1 MKENNPDM
9 APKIEIEDYNGIET
23 KQKSYNLKKIENVL
37 LMGYNGANNTG
48 SETRLISIIEDVRN
62 VLGKD
67 VIITIPTLNEKNLR
81 RYISEDSTL
90 KIVPVPSIFFFA
102 IRKLVKTHDLV
113 LLVEGSCYMDTWTS
127 ALLWAFLWT
136 TTCANYYNIP
146 CIAYAVD
153 AGDLSRFNRFLVK
166 REASKTD
173 LIITR
178 TMYAADKL
186 QKIGVNAPIK
196 HTADCAF
203 TFRTEHED
211 KNILKQIWKEES
223 LPEPKNGFFGLAIVN
238 FNLWPVVIR
247 PWGPNEN
254 LYKWPYY
261 FSRSKI
267 RTSRSEELAV
277 RWASEA
283 DRIIRKHGKN
293 IAIICMEEVDEPL
306 AKNIVKK
313 MKIPQNTRIFSS
325 REFNASQMTDILRSL
340 DFLVTS
346 RYHAAVLSLEK
357 SIPQIAVGHDP
368 RLAGLY
374 KDLGMD
380 NEYLI
385 NYRYSENSSQKIWNQ
400 ISSSVDKLLNDPE
413 IIIERLNKGFEE
425 HLTRSSQ
432 NPIILKEFLK
442 EGGWDVKN

>member
-1 MKENNPDM
+1 MKEDNLDM
-9 APKIEIEDYNGIET
+9 TPKIEIKGYNGKGN
-23 KQKSYNLKKIENVL
+23 KQESYDLKKIENVL

-48 SETRLISIIEDVRN
+48 SETRLISIIEDVRK

-67 VIITIPTLNEKNLR
+67 VVITIPTLNEENLR
-81 RYISEDSTL
+81 RYITEDSTL
-90 KIVPVPSIFFFA
+90 KIVPIPSIFFFA
-102 IRKLVKTHDLV
+102 IRNLVKTHDLV

-146 CIAYAVD
+146 CVAYAVD
-153 AGDLSRFNRFLVK
+153 AGDLSSFNRFLVK

-178 TMYAADKL
+178 TIYAADKL
-186 QKIGVNAPIK
+186 HKIGVNAPIK

-203 TFRTEHED
+203 TFNTETED
-211 KNILKQIWKEES
+211 KNILKKIWKEES
-223 LPEPKNGFFGLAIVN
+223 LPDPGKGFVGLAIID

-254 LYKWPYY
+254 RYKWPYY
-261 FSRSKI
+261 FPRSKI
-267 RTSRSEELAV
+267 RTRRSEELAV
-277 RWASEA
+277 RWANEA

-293 IAIICMEEVDEPL
+293 IALICMEEVDEPL
-306 AKNIVKK
+306 AKNIVEK
-313 MKIPQNTRIFSS
+313 MKNPQNTRIFSS
-325 REFNASQMTDILRSL
+325 SEFNASQMTEILRSL
-340 DFLVTS
+340 DLLVTS

-374 KDLGMD
+374 KDLGID

-385 NYRYSENSSQKIWNQ
+385 NYRNLENSGQKIWNQ
-400 ISSSVDKLLNDPE
+400 LSSSVDELINGPG
-413 IIIERLNKGFEE
+413 IMIERLSKGFNE
-425 HLTRSSQ
+425 HLARSNQ
-432 NPIILKEFLK
+432 NHIILKKFLK
-442 EGGWDVKN
+442 EGGWDVSN